1 MCLTFL
7 LFIFESTKSQGIE
20 KEDLDSI
27 NESIRQT
34 PLFVHKQWETSE
46 EEIIK
51 FTDSQPAFGAYKD
64 NFFITGFP
72 LNKSINKQTA
82 DILFQISIRQRLTR
96 SRLPFHSFLYLTYT
110 QKSFWNI
117 YAESAPFKDN
127 NYNPGLGLGRYI
139 IHDNKLYGITCLQI
153 EHESNGKDGLE
164 SRSWN
169 MLSISAKYFI
179 NYRLSVSGKIWLP
192 YVDGGENKN
201 LLDYRGLGYFSIEY
215 LSRNQRWWITADLNP
230 RKKIGN
236 INSTLTA
243 AYQISKNNNLY
254 LYARFFDGKGE
265 SLLDF
270 DKHTMNLRFGFC
282 MKPDFSNIF

>member
-20 KEDLDSI
+20 KENLDSI

-34 PLFVHKQWETSE
+34 PIFVHKQWETSE

-72 LNKSINKQTA
+72 LNKSINRQTA

-169 MLSISAKYFI
+169 MLSVSAKYFI
-179 NYRLSVSGKIWLP
+179 NYRLSVSGKLWLP
-192 YVDGGENKN
+192 YVDGGENKK

-230 RKKIGN
+230 RKKFGN

-254 LYARFFDGKGE
+254 LYARFFEGKGE

>member
-230 RKKIGN
+230 RKKFGN